1 MLHFCN
7 HIPNPDFA
15 IIDQTLISQSYT
27 KPWFRNHIPNLD
39 SQSYTKPWFLNHI
52 PNPDFSIIYQTLIS
66 QLIKLQNLTTLCLI
80 AAMTRAQRKIRPK
93 SISVLIVLTDSLRPY
108 SIISWTELSDFRLA
122 TMTLSRIS
130 RGWTFLLWSYGS
142 FKNLI
147 PADLSILW

>member
-15 IIDQTLISQSYT
+15 IIYQTLIC
-27 KPWFRNHIPNLD
+27 
-39 SQSYTKPWFLNHI
+39 NHI
-52 PNPDFSIIYQTLIS
+52 PNPDFAIIYQTLIRNHIPNPDFAIDQTPKFDNVVFNCGDDS
-66 QLIKLQNLTTLCLI
+66 SSKEN
-80 AAMTRAQRKIRPK
+80 RKIRPK
-93 SISVLIVLTDSLRPY
+93 SISVLIVLTESLRPY